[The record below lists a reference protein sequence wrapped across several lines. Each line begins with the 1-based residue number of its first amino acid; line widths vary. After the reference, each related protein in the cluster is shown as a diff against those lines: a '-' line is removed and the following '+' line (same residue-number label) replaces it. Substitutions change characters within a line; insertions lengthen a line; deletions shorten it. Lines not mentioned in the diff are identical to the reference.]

1 MVLVAVKDTE
11 EARGGSERGAGVDE
25 IEAIVEV
32 LVAVKATAAAPGISD
47 GTELKQGPSV
57 GCGRV
62 SRGAGVCVLACA
74 GGGFSALQ
82 LDLTFL
88 A

>member
-1 MVLVAVKDTE
+1 MQSVDGDTE
-11 EARGGSERGAGVDE
+11 EARGGSESGARVDE
-25 IEAIVEV
+25 IEAIAVV
-32 LVAVKATAAAPGISD
+32 LVAVKAAPGILD
-47 GTELKQGPSV
+47 GTELKQGPGV
-57 GCGRV
+57 GCGHV
-62 SRGAGVCVLACA
+62 SRGAGVCVVACA